1 MSRYF
6 NPRPPQGERRS
17 YLRAMRVLCSFQ
29 STPPARGVTGAHLE
43 KGEGRFISIHAPR
56 KGSDRNATGTYHRMV
71 THFNPRPPQGE
82 RLFYRFPENF
92 IKIISIHA
100 PRKGSDFNF
109 AKSAKDKDKFQS
121 TPPARGATF
130 PAAINTLHS
139 QYFNPR
145 PPQGERRSRNFK
157 AVRLYHF
164 NPRPPQG
171 ERQERRGQR

>member
-100 PRKGSDFNF
+100 PRKGSDRCVTCYNFGSCNFNPR
-109 AKSAKDKDKFQS
+109 
-121 TPPARGATF
+121 PPQGERPEDGRRF
-130 PAAINTLHS
+130 RPDD
-139 QYFNPR
+139 YFNPR
-145 PPQGERRSRNFK
+145 PPQGER
-157 AVRLYHF
+157 L
-164 NPRPPQG
+164 
-171 ERQERRGQR
+171 

>member
-1 MSRYF
+1 M
-6 NPRPPQGERRS
+6 
-17 YLRAMRVLCSFQ
+17 
-29 STPPARGVTGAHLE
+29 PPALIIEWLR
-43 KGEGRFISIHAPR
+43 ISIHAPR
-56 KGSDRNATGTYHRMV
+56 KGSDSFIVSLRISSKLFQSTPPARGATDALPAIISAVVISIHAPRKGSDQRMGDASD
-71 THFNPRPPQGE
+71 PM
-82 RLFYRFPENF
+82 
-92 IKIISIHA
+92 IISIHA